1 MAGGGFGELETVV
14 MDTVWSAG
22 EPVSVR
28 QVREVIAGGREIA
41 YTTVMTTMDN
51 LHRKGWLDRERH
63 GRAYLYW
70 PTLTREQYSAGLM
83 RAALDAGGRAEDV
96 LARFIE
102 RMTPAQSQRLREVLR
117 QRPRGIDHPDSSG

>member
-1 MAGGGFGELETVV
+1 MAGGGFGELEAVV

-28 QVREVIAGGREIA
+28 RVLEVISDDREIA

-63 GRAYLYW
+63 GKAYLYW
-70 PTLTREQYSAGLM
+70 PTLTREQYRAGQM
-83 RAALDAGGRAEDV
+83 RAALEAGGRAEEV
-96 LARFIE
+96 LARFLE
-102 RMTPAQSQRLREVLR
+102 TMTPTQSQRLREALR
-117 QRPRGIDHPDSSG
+117 LRRRATGHGDPID

>member
-1 MAGGGFGELETVV
+1 MAGGGFGELEAVV

-28 QVREVIAGGREIA
+28 RVREVIAANREIA

-63 GRAYLYW
+63 GKAYLYW
-70 PTLTREQYSAGLM
+70 PTLTREQYSAQLM
-83 RAALDAGGRAEDV
+83 RDALEGTRSDLV
-96 LARFIE
+96 LAHFVKQISEDESEALRALL
-102 RMTPAQSQRLREVLR
+102 RRVKPNRPQS
-117 QRPRGIDHPDSSG
+117 

>member
-1 MAGGGFGELETVV
+1 
-14 MDTVWSAG
+14 MDTVWSAA

-28 QVREVIAGGREIA
+28 QVREVIAAERQIA

-51 LHRKGWLDRERH
+51 LHRKGWLDRERQ
-63 GRAYLYW
+63 GKAYLYW
-70 PTLTREQYSAGLM
+70 PTLTREQYSAGQM

-102 RMTPAQSQRLREVLR
+102 TMTPAQSQRLREALR
-117 QRPRGIDHPDSSG
+117 QRPRGIDHPDPHS

>member
-1 MAGGGFGELETVV
+1 MAGGGFGELEAVV

-28 QVREVIAGGREIA
+28 RVREVIAANREIA

-63 GRAYLYW
+63 GKAYLYW

-83 RAALDAGGRAEDV
+83 RAALDAGGRAEEV

-102 RMTPAQSQRLREVLR
+102 TMTPAQSQRLREALR
-117 QRPRGIDHPDSSG
+117 QRRRATRDPDHSD